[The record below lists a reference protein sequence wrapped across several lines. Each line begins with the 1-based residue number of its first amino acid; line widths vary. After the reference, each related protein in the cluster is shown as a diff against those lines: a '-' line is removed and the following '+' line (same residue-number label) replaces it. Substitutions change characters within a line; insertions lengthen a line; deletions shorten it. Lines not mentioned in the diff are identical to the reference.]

1 MGWIFS
7 ISRNIRKVFIWEN
20 IRNFLI
26 LELESCFSWN
36 IKNIFRAGF
45 FLFFQAWAEKYTMLP
60 YNILL
65 SFNLFGD
72 SLPNIYNGVFAKKLH
87 LPVLL
92 IISAKKATSSS
103 RASAV
108 EFFCENKQHVDAWL
122 GSKYISVAVLKIFDQ
137 LELESLPLFYCQFFS
152 KFTNLQLVY
161 LSCFGFRS
169 LLIVNI
175 EYNFVKKKGR
185 HKSNIATTNFFPAC
199 FDLTLIWFS
208 LIFRTTVLKSWWE
221 IFYSEVVLKI

>member
-36 IKNIFRAGF
+36 IKNIFQAGF
-45 FLFFQAWAEKYTMLP
+45 FLFFQAWAEKYTRLP

-72 SLPNIYNGVFAKKLH
+72 SLSNIYNGVFAKKLH

-152 KFTNLQLVY
+152 KFTNLQQVY
-161 LSCFGFRS
+161 SSCFGFRS

-175 EYNFVKKKGR
+175 EYLKKKDVI
-185 HKSNIATTNFFPAC
+185 KV
-199 FDLTLIWFS
+199 TLLQPTFLQLA
-208 LIFRTTVLKSWWE
+208 LILH
-221 IFYSEVVLKI
+221 

>member
-45 FLFFQAWAEKYTMLP
+45 FLFFQAWAEKYTRLP

-103 RASAV
+103 RVSAV

-137 LELESLPLFYCQFFS
+137 LELESLPLFHCQFFS

-161 LSCFGFRS
+161 SSCFGFRS

-175 EYNFVKKKGR
+175 EYLKKKDVI
-185 HKSNIATTNFFPAC
+185 KV
-199 FDLTLIWFS
+199 TLLQPTFLQLA
-208 LIFRTTVLKSWWE
+208 LILH
-221 IFYSEVVLKI
+221 